1 MGYSHL
7 HREGTQAGG
16 AVSFS
21 GSGATRSTFEIVK
34 PVDDV
39 TQNADLKAE
48 YAGSA
53 PWGKP
58 FNIALGGGYSKY
70 SNSDDSV
77 TFQNPWKI
85 RSILRNRP
93 LNNLYS
99 LPPDNQAGTVNVTG
113 GVGLPFNSRYMGTF
127 QYTNMRSDAS
137 NLPFSVI
144 RWLLA
149 GTLVLDAG
157 SRDKHDVVQ
166 QCSEYTDNI

>member
-7 HREGTQAGG
+7 HREGTQSGG

-48 YAGSA
+48 YAGST
-53 PWGKP
+53 PWNKP

-77 TFQNPWKI
+77 TFQNPWNQQ
-85 RSILRNRP
+85 SILRPGR
-93 LNNLYS
+93 
-99 LPPDNQAGTVNVTG
+99 
-113 GVGLPFNSRYMGTF
+113 
-127 QYTNMRSDAS
+127 
-137 NLPFSVI
+137 
-144 RWLLA
+144 
-149 GTLVLDAG
+149 
-157 SRDKHDVVQ
+157 
-166 QCSEYTDNI
+166 